1 MLISCWSW
9 SSNTLAKNWLIGK
22 DPDSGKDWRWEEK
35 ATTEDEMVGWHHWLD
50 GNGFEWALGVGD
62 GQGSLACCSPGGR
75 KELDTTEWLNW
86 TEDRKHHY
94 QHHLHQL
101 HRCHDHHHNHHHSR
115 QHHVSIIN
123 ITSSYGYYFHHYHH
137 HPITC
142 NIISLITTS
151 LSSSPRSSSS
161 ISHNHQ
167 RHPYL
172 IIVAVFVS
180 SLHYHPHNHHHHIPS
195 SPPAS

>member
-9 SSNTLAKNWLIGK
+9 SSNTLAKNRLIGK

-75 KELDTTEWLNW
+75 KELDTTEWLNG
-86 TEDRKHHY
+86 TEDCKHHY

-101 HRCHDHHHNHHHSR
+101 HHCHHHHSR
-115 QHHVSIIN
+115 QHHVIIIN
-123 ITSSYGYYFHHYHH
+123 ITSSCCYYFHHYHH
-137 HPITC
+137 HPITF

-151 LSSSPRSSSS
+151 LSSSPWSSSS
-161 ISHNHQ
+161 IS
-167 RHPYL
+167 
-172 IIVAVFVS
+172 
-180 SLHYHPHNHHHHIPS
+180 
-195 SPPAS
+195 